1 MGQRIDP
8 EEVIF
13 DFFAPD
19 GQAVVVERARLK
31 SFIWHKG
38 AWLQSDGLAEIL
50 YLKGEALDRERFVA
64 MFPEVDLRLLTLI
77 VLT

>member
-31 SFIWHKG
+31 SFIWHEG
-38 AWLQSDGLAEIL
+38 TWLQSDSLAEIL
-50 YLKGEALDRERFVA
+50 YLKGEALDRERFAA